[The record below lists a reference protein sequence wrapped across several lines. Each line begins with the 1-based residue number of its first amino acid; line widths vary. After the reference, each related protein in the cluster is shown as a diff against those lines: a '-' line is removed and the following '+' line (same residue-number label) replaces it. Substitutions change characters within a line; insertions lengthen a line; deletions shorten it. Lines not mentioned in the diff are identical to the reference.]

1 MERTGF
7 YQRVYADFRRVEMIY
22 GVRGRLGV
30 TSTERIEPVKLRNL
44 LLIALGIFIGV
55 RVTKAMREDDPNV
68 VHGPQGE
75 RADNPAAKIIGA
87 QAQRLAG
94 QAAVLSLDAIR
105 RARGAIRTRLGEED
119 ENAAWS

>member
-7 YQRVYADFRRVEMIY
+7 YQRVYAAFLWPTAID
-22 GVRGRLGV
+22 GGRGRLGA

-55 RVTKAMREDDPNV
+55 RVAKAMREDDPNV

-75 RADNPAAKIIGA
+75 RSDNPAAKIIGT
-87 QAQRLAG
+87 QAQRLAD

-105 RARGAIRTRLGEED
+105 RARGAIRTRLGED
-119 ENAAWS
+119 DGDAAWN